1 LEVITAMAAENSTSG
16 PWHLRT
22 ANGRLPIV
30 REIKRPHGEASHYE
44 ATIGAGNTLSGP
56 IVAKLDFGY
65 GHPGMNENARILG
78 AAWQTR
84 HALERAFVILEG
96 LRLVVD
102 WELAPPIKREIAD
115 VAKLAEDAL
124 KEGGLTNG

>member
-1 LEVITAMAAENSTSG
+1 MAKPDLTSETSG

-44 ATIGAGNTLSGP
+44 ATVGAGDTLTGP
-56 IVAKLDFGY
+56 HVAKLDFGY
-65 GHPGMNENARILG
+65 GYKGMEENARILG

-84 HALERAFVILEG
+84 EALRRAFVILEG
-96 LRLVVD
+96 LRLAVD
-102 WELAPPIKREIAD
+102 WELAPPIMKEIGE
-115 VAKLAEDAL
+115 VAVIAGELLEM
-124 KEGGLTNG
+124 GR

>member
-1 LEVITAMAAENSTSG
+1 MANPKSTSDTSG

-44 ATIGAGNTLSGP
+44 AAVGAGDALTGP

-65 GHPGMNENARILG
+65 GYKGMEENARIFG

-84 HALERAFVILEG
+84 EALRRAFVILEG
-96 LRLVVD
+96 LRLAVE
-102 WELAPPIKREIAD
+102 WELAPSIKREIAD
-115 VAKLAEDAL
+115 VAGLAKNAL
-124 KEGGLTNG
+124 GEGEARS